1 MAGLA
6 KGLRIIEA
14 FDEAHPKL
22 TVSTAAEAAGITP
35 AAARRCLLTMQELG
49 YVSHDGKFFRP
60 TPRMQRLG
68 GSYSGSAPL
77 PVLAQPHLQVVRD
90 ELGESASLAVLD
102 GSHVTFVARVESQRI
117 VTMNVR
123 LGARLPAHASATGR
137 LLLSALPDEE
147 IDRHLE
153 GCVPERTG
161 PNTVTDVAEIR
172 RRILAVRESG
182 VSFTDEELELGIRT
196 VAVPVVDAAGRTHAA
211 LSLAVLAS
219 RTSMDELR
227 ERHVPVMQREA
238 ARLGQML

>member
-14 FDEAHPKL
+14 FDETRPAL

-49 YVSHDGKFFRP
+49 YLSHDGKFFRP

-77 PVLAQPHLQVVRD
+77 PVLAQPHLQAVRD

-102 GSHVTFVARVESQRI
+102 GSHVTFIARVESQRI

-137 LLLSALPDEE
+137 LLLSSLTDEE
-147 IDRHLE
+147 IDRHLA
-153 GCVPERTG
+153 GCSPERTG
-161 PNTVTDVAEIR
+161 PNTVTDIAEIR
-172 RRILAVRESG
+172 RRILAVRGSG
-182 VSFTDEELELGIRT
+182 VSVTDEELEVGVRT
-196 VAVPVVDAAGRTHAA
+196 VAVPVADVTGLIHAA
-211 LSLAVLAS
+211 LSVAVLAS
-219 RTSMDELR
+219 RTPMDELR
-227 ERHVPVMQREA
+227 ERHVPVMQRA
-238 ARLGQML
+238 AALLGKML

>member
-49 YVSHDGKFFRP
+49 YLNHDGKFFRP

-77 PVLAQPHLQVVRD
+77 PVLAQPHLQAVRD

-102 GSHVTFVARVESQRI
+102 GSYVTFVARVESQRI

-147 IDRHLE
+147 IDRHLD
-153 GCVPERTG
+153 GCVPERTA

-196 VAVPVVDAAGRTHAA
+196 VAVPVVDVTGRTHAA

-227 ERHVPVMQREA
+227 ERHVPVLQREA
-238 ARLGQML
+238 ARLGQTL